1 MTTQKYVDIINGEQY
16 DLPATE
22 PSNGFRE
29 GVYNTTQAAAT
40 GTTSRIRA
48 LLYVWQYEALKA
60 IPTTSNGPFY
70 NSGDIKEL
78 SAAQKD
84 VMRFS
89 GTITVLSDSG
99 YASDFDSE
107 CSDNPTQ
114 IDPWATLENVFTYD
128 PDGGGSRSFMT
139 RYFVPTITNNSQT
152 NKCDIWQIQST
163 DYGEF
168 KGNVV
173 ICSDVFH
180 IIGPTR
186 YQQDEQAGT
195 GEKSQLDNLS
205 DRFSSTPEYETYS
218 QVKTAFQN
226 LYGITEP
233 GGFLIFSVPYDGDP
247 ADTTGD
253 PVELAPFP
261 TSASNNTQ
269 KCYLWDWNF
278 GETNNEDVIQNTPRG
293 QTTSEEVDGLIFTR
307 SINCPPVLRTFTKG
321 ALQELLTK
329 AQDATT
335 GVTNIKFHALDDGNY
350 TNINEFGIYWNA
362 TITTTGGG
370 VTWTASNTPTN
381 GTLQSKSLI
390 VTAQR
395 PAAP

>member
-1 MTTQKYVDIINGEQY
+1 
-16 DLPATE
+16 
-22 PSNGFRE
+22 
-29 GVYNTTQAAAT
+29 
-40 GTTSRIRA
+40 
-48 LLYVWQYEALKA
+48 
-60 IPTTSNGPFY
+60 
-70 NSGDIKEL
+70 
-78 SAAQKD
+78 
-84 VMRFS
+84 MRFS

-99 YASDFDSE
+99 YASDFDSQ

-114 IDPWATLENVFTYD
+114 VDPWATLENVFTYD
-128 PDGGGSRSFMT
+128 PGDGGGSRSFMT

-163 DYGEF
+163 DYGDF

-173 ICSDVFH
+173 ICSDIFH

-186 YQQDEQAGT
+186 YQQDDQSGT
-195 GEKSQLDNLS
+195 GGESQLANLS
-205 DRFSSTPEYETYS
+205 DRFSSTAEYETYS
-218 QVKTAFQN
+218 QVKTAFKN

-233 GGFLIFSVPYDGDP
+233 GGYLLFSVPYDGDP
-247 ADTTGD
+247 SETTGD

-261 TSASNNTQ
+261 SGVSNNTQ
-269 KCYLWDWNF
+269 KCYLWDWQF

-293 QTTSEEVDGLIFTR
+293 ETTSEDVADLVFTR

-321 ALQELLTK
+321 ALQELLAK

-335 GVTNIKFHALDDGNY
+335 GFTNIKFHALNDANY

-362 TITTTGGG
+362 TIDNSGGD
-370 VTWTASNTPTN
+370 VTWTASNNPTN

-390 VTAQR
+390 VSAQR
-395 PAAP
+395 PAEEL